1 MVRKVLDEKPITLG
15 QVHELLKIR
24 EETGINYVQRVT
36 AQHAEKLSRDAAFS
50 EEAIQALKEE
60 FDLPRILVVQIL
72 NINPKKPIDVRAI
85 TGDRLSDDKISQ
97 LLTRY
102 SEFITLAA
110 ATAAKEAKEV
120 SDEDEEIVDEGFED
134 L

>member
-50 EEAIQALKEE
+50 EEAVQALQEE

-72 NINPKKPIDVRAI
+72 NINPKTPIDVRAI
-85 TGDRLSDDKISQ
+85 TSDRLSDDQISQ

-102 SEFITLAA
+102 SGFAIAA
-110 ATAAKEAKEV
+110 VTAKTEAKEIL
-120 SDEDEEIVDEGFED
+120 DEDEKVTEEGFED

>member
-15 QVHELLKIR
+15 QVHELLRIR

-36 AQHAEKLSRDAAFS
+36 AQHAEKLSRDAAFT
-50 EEAIQALKEE
+50 EEVIQALKEE
-60 FDLPRILVVQIL
+60 FGLPRILVVQIL
-72 NINPKKPIDVRAI
+72 NINPKTPIDVLAI
-85 TGDRLSDDKISQ
+85 TSDRLSDDQIDQ

-102 SEFITLAA
+102 SEFVTVA
-110 ATAAKEAKEV
+110 ATAAEEAKEI
-120 SDEDEEIVDEGFED
+120 SDKEEEVLEEGFED

>member
-36 AQHAEKLSRDAAFS
+36 AQHAEKLSRDAAFT
-50 EEAIQALKEE
+50 EEVIQALKEE
-60 FDLPRILVVQIL
+60 FNLPRILVVQIL
-72 NINPKKPIDVRAI
+72 NINPKTSIDVRAI
-85 TGDRLSDDKISQ
+85 TSDRLSNDQIDQ

-102 SEFITLAA
+102 SEFVAVA
-110 ATAAKEAKEV
+110 VTAIKEAKEV
-120 SDEDEEIVDEGFED
+120 SDEEEERLEEGFED

>member
-36 AQHAEKLSRDAAFS
+36 AQHAEKLSRGAAFS
-50 EEAIQALKEE
+50 EEVIQALRKE

-72 NINPKKPIDVRAI
+72 NINPKTPIDVRAI
-85 TGDRLSDDKISQ
+85 TSDRLSDDQIEQ

-102 SEFITLAA
+102 SEFVTIA
-110 ATAAKEAKEV
+110 ATATTETDETSDEEK
-120 SDEDEEIVDEGFED
+120 DEDEEEFED

>member
-36 AQHAEKLSRDAAFS
+36 AQHAEKLSREAAFS
-50 EEAIQALKEE
+50 EGVIKALQEE

-72 NINPKKPIDVRAI
+72 NINPKTLIDIRAI
-85 TGDRLSDDKISQ
+85 TSDRLSDDQIDQ

-102 SEFITLAA
+102 SEFVAVA
-110 ATAAKEAKEV
+110 ATAAKEAKEI
-120 SDEDEEIVDEGFED
+120 SDEEEEGLEEGFED

>member
-15 QVHELLKIR
+15 QVYELLKIR

-50 EEAIQALKEE
+50 EEAIQTIKEE

-72 NINPKKPIDVRAI
+72 NINPKTSIDVKAI
-85 TGDRLSDDKISQ
+85 TGDRLSDDQIDQ
-97 LLTRY
+97 LLSRY
-102 SEFITLAA
+102 TEYVTLAA
-110 ATAAKEAKEV
+110 TEDKEISEEEEEEV
-120 SDEDEEIVDEGFED
+120 EEGFED

>member
-50 EEAIQALKEE
+50 EEAIQALQEE

-72 NINPKKPIDVRAI
+72 NINPKTPIDVRAI
-85 TGDRLSDDKISQ
+85 TGDRLSDTQISQ

-102 SEFITLAA
+102 SEFVITAVK
-110 ATAAKEAKEV
+110 AKTESKDI
-120 SDEDEEIVDEGFED
+120 SDEDEEVVEEGFED

>member
-36 AQHAEKLSRDAAFS
+36 AQHAEKLSREAAFS
-50 EEAIQALKEE
+50 EEAIQAIHEE

-72 NINPKKPIDVRAI
+72 NINPETPIDVRSI
-85 TGDRLSDDKISQ
+85 TGDRLSNDQIER

-102 SEFITLAA
+102 SEFAIVAA
-110 ATAAKEAKEV
+110 AAAAKDKKISEEEEEV
-120 SDEDEEIVDEGFED
+120 VEEGFED

>member
-15 QVHELLKIR
+15 QVYELLKIR

-36 AQHAEKLSRDAAFS
+36 AQHAEKVSREAAFS
-50 EEAIQALKEE
+50 EEAIQAIHEE

-72 NINPKKPIDVRAI
+72 NINPKTPIDVRAI
-85 TGDRLSDDKISQ
+85 TGDRLSNDQIEQ
-97 LLTRY
+97 LLERY
-102 SEFITLAA
+102 SKFVTIA
-110 ATAAKEAKEV
+110 ATAATKDKEISEEEEEV
-120 SDEDEEIVDEGFED
+120 LEEGFED

>member
-1 MVRKVLDEKPITLG
+1 MVRKVLNEKPITLG

-36 AQHAEKLSRDAAFS
+36 AQHAEKLSRDAAFT
-50 EEAIQALKEE
+50 EKAVQALQEE

-72 NINPKKPIDVRAI
+72 NINPKTPIDVRAI
-85 TGDRLSDDKISQ
+85 TSDRLSDDQIDQ

-102 SEFITLAA
+102 SEFVTVA
-110 ATAAKEAKEV
+110 ATTAKEAKEI
-120 SDEDEEIVDEGFED
+120 SEEEEEVIEEGFED

>member
-15 QVHELLKIR
+15 QVNELLKIR

-36 AQHAEKLSRDAAFS
+36 AQHAEKLSRGAAFS
-50 EEAIQALKEE
+50 EEVVQALQEE

-72 NINPKKPIDVRAI
+72 NINPKTSIDVRAI
-85 TGDRLSDDKISQ
+85 TSDRLSDDQIEQ

-102 SEFITLAA
+102 SEFVTAA
-110 ATAAKEAKEV
+110 ATAAKEAKEI
-120 SDEDEEIVDEGFED
+120 SDEEEEVLEEKFED

>member
-50 EEAIQALKEE
+50 EQAIQALKEE

-72 NINPKKPIDVRAI
+72 NINPKTPIDVRAI
-85 TGDRLSDDKISQ
+85 TGDRLSDDQISH
-97 LLTRY
+97 LLTRH
-102 SEFITLAA
+102 SEFVIAA
-110 ATAAKEAKEV
+110 VTAKTEAKDI
-120 SDEDEEIVDEGFED
+120 SDEDEEVVEEGFED

>member
-1 MVRKVLDEKPITLG
+1 MVRKVLNEKPITLG

-36 AQHAEKLSRDAAFS
+36 AQHAEKLSRDAAFT
-50 EEAIQALKEE
+50 EEVIQALQEE

-72 NINPKKPIDVRAI
+72 NINPKTSIDVRAI
-85 TGDRLSDDKISQ
+85 TSDRLSDDQIDQ

-102 SEFITLAA
+102 SEFATVA
-110 ATAAKEAKEV
+110 ATTAKEAKEI
-120 SDEDEEIVDEGFED
+120 SEEEEEGLEEGFED

>member
-1 MVRKVLDEKPITLG
+1 MVRKVLDEKPITLR
-15 QVHELLKIR
+15 QVYELLKIR

-50 EEAIQALKEE
+50 EEAVKTIQEE

-72 NINPKKPIDVRAI
+72 NINPKTPIDVRAI
-85 TGDRLSDDKISQ
+85 TGDRLSNDQVDQ
-97 LLTRY
+97 LLTHY
-102 SEFITLAA
+102 SEHVSVA
-110 ATAAKEAKEV
+110 ATEAAVDKEI
-120 SDEDEEIVDEGFED
+120 SDEEEEDDEEGFED

>member
-1 MVRKVLDEKPITLG
+1 MVRKVLNEKPITLG

-36 AQHAEKLSRDAAFS
+36 AQHAEKLSRDAAFT
-50 EEAIQALKEE
+50 EEVIRVLQEE

-72 NINPKKPIDVRAI
+72 NINPKTSIDVRAI
-85 TGDRLSDDKISQ
+85 TSDRLSDDQIDQ

-102 SEFITLAA
+102 SEFATVA
-110 ATAAKEAKEV
+110 ATTAKEAKEI
-120 SDEDEEIVDEGFED
+120 SEEEEEGLEEGFED

>member
-36 AQHAEKLSRDAAFS
+36 AQHAEKLSREAAFS
-50 EEAIQALKEE
+50 EEVIQALQEE

-85 TGDRLSDDKISQ
+85 TSDRLSDDQIDQ

-102 SEFITLAA
+102 SEFVTVA
-110 ATAAKEAKEV
+110 ATAAKEAKEI
-120 SDEDEEIVDEGFED
+120 SDKEEEELEEGFED

>member
-36 AQHAEKLSRDAAFS
+36 AQHAEKLSREAAFS
-50 EEAIQALKEE
+50 EEVIQALQEE

-72 NINPKKPIDVRAI
+72 NINPKIPIDVRAI
-85 TGDRLSDDKISQ
+85 TSDRLSDEQINQ

-102 SEFITLAA
+102 SEFAAVA

-120 SDEDEEIVDEGFED
+120 SEEEEEGLEEGFED

>member
-15 QVHELLKIR
+15 QVYELLKIR

-50 EEAIQALKEE
+50 EEAIQTIKEE

-72 NINPKKPIDVRAI
+72 NINPKTSIDVKAI
-85 TGDRLSDDKISQ
+85 TGDRLSDDQIDQ
-97 LLTRY
+97 LLSRY
-102 SEFITLAA
+102 TEYVTLAA
-110 ATAAKEAKEV
+110 TKDKEISEEEEEEV
-120 SDEDEEIVDEGFED
+120 EEGFED